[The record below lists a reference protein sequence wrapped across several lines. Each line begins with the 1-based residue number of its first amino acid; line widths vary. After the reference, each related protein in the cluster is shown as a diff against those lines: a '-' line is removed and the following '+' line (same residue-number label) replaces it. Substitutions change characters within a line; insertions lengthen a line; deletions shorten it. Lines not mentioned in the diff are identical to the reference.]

1 MNIYIYWYIVFDI
14 HNRKY
19 MYFSDID
26 NYEHICVSD
35 REELLSQIYELL
47 RLEQADD
54 EDPTRISSPTDR
66 EKLRLAKQIA
76 HDHTFKRSQSS
87 PVCFIPSQHSSSS
100 SSSQSSNTS
109 SPTPKQR
116 KQSAPTDGPSVL
128 SSLKPKIAPATSKGS
143 EPRFVYHMIIIGKF
157 DCSI

>member
-1 MNIYIYWYIVFDI
+1 M
-14 HNRKY
+14 HNRRY
-19 MYFSDID
+19 VYFSDID

-87 PVCFIPSQHSSSS
+87 PVASFLPSIPLPLPHR
-100 SSSQSSNTS
+100 
-109 SPTPKQR
+109 SPPIHPHPHPNR
-116 KQSAPTDGPSVL
+116 G
-128 SSLKPKIAPATSKGS
+128 SSLHRLMDPVS
-143 EPRFVYHMIIIGKF
+143 
-157 DCSI
+157 

>member
-1 MNIYIYWYIVFDI
+1 M

-19 MYFSDID
+19 VYFSDID

-54 EDPTRISSPTDR
+54 EDPTRLSSPTDR